1 MEVFSKI
8 EIGDKLSI
16 EINYDDLESKENN
29 MLNTQLV
36 DKSDKCLY
44 ISPPIYSG
52 KKYFLR
58 KRQKI
63 TIFFYRKRGIY
74 EFNAEVIKQVSEN
87 LQTFEIKPI
96 GKLNKI
102 QRRDHYRLPI
112 TLNAVLK
119 SNKKNNMI
127 ETKCITVDLSAGGIK
142 LVCKEEVERSE
153 KVIVDIDLDN
163 SKITSVEGQVVRSVK
178 NPETN
183 KYELGIKFSEI
194 SENDRDKIFAFIFE
208 KQRLLRKKGLM

>member
-16 EINYDDLESKENN
+16 EINYADLESKENN

-36 DKSDKCLY
+36 DKSDKYLY

-74 EFNAEVIKQVSEN
+74 EFNAEVIKQVNEN
-87 LQTFEIKPI
+87 LQTFEIKPT

-112 TLNAVLK
+112 TLNTVLK
-119 SNKKNNMI
+119 SNKNNNII
-127 ETKCITVDLSAGGIK
+127 EIKCITADLSAGGIK
-142 LVCKEEVERSE
+142 LVCKEEVEKSQ
-153 KVIVDIDLDN
+153 KVVLDIDLDN

-208 KQRLLRKKGLM
+208 KQRLLRKKGLI